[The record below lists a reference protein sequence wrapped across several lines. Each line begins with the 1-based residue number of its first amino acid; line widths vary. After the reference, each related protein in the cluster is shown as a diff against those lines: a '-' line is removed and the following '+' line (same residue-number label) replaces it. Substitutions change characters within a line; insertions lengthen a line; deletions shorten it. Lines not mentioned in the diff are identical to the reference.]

1 MRTGAVCSRLL
12 GYWLMAALVT
22 LAITDPA
29 GGQTTER
36 VYRLGA
42 LMQSAG
48 AVERLRAL
56 MLPALARQGFVEGRN
71 LVLEVR
77 TGTVAELPALAE
89 ELLAT
94 KPDAILANGSIAIR
108 AVREH
113 SNTVPIVGSAIGADP
128 VVAGLAASLARPG
141 GNVTG
146 FVMLAPELDAKRLD
160 LLHEALPTA
169 RRVAALGT
177 SPTAAKENLA
187 AMHGVS
193 KALGLQ
199 LSAFYAEVPADY
211 PAAFAAMRSA
221 GVQGLVILSAPD
233 FFTNAST
240 LATLALEAGLPTVC
254 EWRKMAEQGC
264 LLGYGPD
271 NAEMNGRVATYVAR
285 IFRGYAPGEMPIE
298 QPTHFEFAVN
308 LKTAKALGLT
318 IPPAILA
325 RADDVIE

>member
-1 MRTGAVCSRLL
+1 MQAATICARLL
-12 GYWLMAALVT
+12 GFSLILALAALA
-22 LAITDPA
+22 LPGPA
-29 GGQTTER
+29 GGQTADR

-42 LMQSAG
+42 LTLSSG
-48 AVERLRAL
+48 SVERMRAY
-56 MLPALARQGFVEGRN
+56 MLPVLAREGFVDGRN

-77 TGTVAELPALAE
+77 TGTVAELPELAG

-94 KPDAILANGSIAIR
+94 NPDVILANGTIAIR
-108 AVREH
+108 AVRAR
-113 SNTVPIVGSAIGADP
+113 SNTVPIVGSFIGGDP
-128 VVAGLAASLARPG
+128 VAAGFAASLARPG

-146 FVMLAPELDAKRLD
+146 VVMLAPELDAKRLEF
-160 LLHEALPTA
+160 LHEAVPNA
-169 RRVAALGT
+169 RRIAALGV
-177 SPTAAKENLA
+177 SPAQGTAVRA
-187 AMHGVS
+187 AAE
-193 KALGLQ
+193 ALGVEL
-199 LSAFYAEVPADY
+199 LPFYAEVPAVY

-221 GVQGLVILSAPD
+221 GAQGLAILAAPD

-271 NAEMNGRVATYVAR
+271 IAELNSRTANYVTR
-285 IFRGYAPGEMPIE
+285 IFRGAAPGDLPIE
-298 QPTHFEFAVN
+298 QPTHYEFAVN

>member
-1 MRTGAVCSRLL
+1 
-12 GYWLMAALVT
+12 
-22 LAITDPA
+22 
-29 GGQTTER
+29 
-36 VYRLGA
+36 
-42 LMQSAG
+42 
-48 AVERLRAL
+48 
-56 MLPALARQGFVEGRN
+56 
-71 LVLEVR
+71 
-77 TGTVAELPALAE
+77 
-89 ELLAT
+89 LLAT

-108 AVREH
+108 AVRAH

-128 VVAGLAASLARPG
+128 VAAGFAASLARPG

-146 FVMLAPELDAKRLD
+146 FVMLAPELDAKRLE

-177 SPTAAKENLA
+177 SPIAAKENLA
-187 AMHGVS
+187 VMHGVS
-193 KALGLQ
+193 EALGLE

-221 GVQGLVILSAPD
+221 GVQGLAILSAPD

-240 LATLALEAGLPTVC
+240 LATLALKAGLPTVC

-271 NAEMNGRVATYVAR
+271 NAEMNGRGATYVAR
-285 IFRGYAPGEMPIE
+285 IFRGDAPGELPIE

-308 LKTAKALGLT
+308 LNTAKALGLS
-318 IPPAILA
+318 IPPVILA